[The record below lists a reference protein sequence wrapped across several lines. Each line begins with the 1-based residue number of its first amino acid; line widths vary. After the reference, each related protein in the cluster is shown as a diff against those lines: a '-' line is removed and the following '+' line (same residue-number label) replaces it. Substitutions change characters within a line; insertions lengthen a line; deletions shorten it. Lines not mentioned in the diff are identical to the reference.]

1 MPSHAYN
8 KLHQLT
14 GAQKSAIVFLC
25 LGEERGGK
33 LMQELDV
40 AEIHTITDA
49 ISNMGE
55 VRAEL
60 VEDIMEEFGEKV
72 SEYGAVTGSVA
83 AARGLLK
90 EFLPE
95 ERVTEILEEIKGGAS
110 GDVWADLSSLDEK
123 ALLDII
129 LPEQNQTVAVILARI
144 SPAAAAKVL
153 PLLGTDRAA
162 DLLERMM
169 VLDELPR
176 STVKNIE
183 DSLRREVV
191 SKSSKDA
198 SALVANQLVSVFN
211 KLDKNDFAGIAR
223 ELEQRAPDRFLPLK
237 QRMFIFD
244 DLVKLPPNM
253 LAKVMR
259 EGGGDTLPLA
269 LRGASKEVRDEF
281 LQALPSRSRD
291 MLSEEMANM
300 GPVKTKDVRAAQ
312 SELVEAAMRLSDA
325 GDIDLPSDDEEEMI
339 A

>member
-1 MPSHAYN
+1 
-8 KLHQLT
+8 
-14 GAQKSAIVFLC
+14 
-25 LGEERGGK
+25 
-33 LMQELDV
+33 MQQLDV
-40 AEIHTITDA
+40 TEIHTITEA
-49 ISNMGE
+49 ISTMGE

-72 SEYGAVTGSVA
+72 TEYGAVTGSVA

-95 ERVTEILEEIKGGAS
+95 DRVTEILDEIKGGAS
-110 GDVWADLSSLDEK
+110 VDVWADLSSLDEK
-123 ALLDII
+123 ALADVI

-169 VLDELPR
+169 MLDELPR
-176 STVKNIE
+176 STIRNIE
-183 DSLRREVV
+183 ESLRREVA
-191 SKSSKDA
+191 SKSNKDA

-211 KLDKNDFAGIAR
+211 KLEKNDFANIAR

-237 QRMFIFD
+237 QRMFVFD
-244 DLVKLPPNM
+244 DLAKLPANM

-259 EGGGDTLPLA
+259 EGGGETLPLA
-269 LRGASKEVRDEF
+269 LRGANKEVRDVF

-291 MLSEEMANM
+291 MLSDEMANM
-300 GPVKTKDVRAAQ
+300 GPVKTRDVRAAQ
-312 SELVEAAMRLSDA
+312 SELVEIAMQLA
-325 GDIDLPSDDEEEMI
+325 EGGDIDLPSDDDEEMI